1 MNPDYALKNHLML
14 EESHPENQKG
24 FEKRIGRK
32 WLNPPGIETPLGH
45 TYSLGLELLASEKL
59 DATPEPEKFVGYLDA
74 GLYELHPKTTLM
86 TPTFAQDLLKLSLRY
101 FKQKGMSVESLNRIV
116 AEVLGPNEFY

>member
-32 WLNPPGIETPLGH
+32 WLNPL
-45 TYSLGLELLASEKL
+45 
-59 DATPEPEKFVGYLDA
+59 
-74 GLYELHPKTTLM
+74 
-86 TPTFAQDLLKLSLRY
+86 
-101 FKQKGMSVESLNRIV
+101 
-116 AEVLGPNEFY
+116 